1 MASLEDRVIQLEVMA
16 STTENELDRISSRLE
31 NFIGEARYRFDR
43 LDTNVAALDMRL
55 RAMDG
60 KIDLIDTRLS
70 GKIDLIDT
78 RLSGKIDLLDGKVYL
93 ILSKLG

>member
-1 MASLEDRVIQLEVMA
+1 MASFEDRVTRLEVMA

-78 RLSGKIDLLDGKVYL
+78 RLSGKIDLLDGKVDL